1 MPALNGLRGASTS
14 SNSGT
19 GCEVSM
25 GSGNGSY
32 PWFALRVRTRYEN
45 SVAALLGSQ
54 SYERFLPLYKCRRR
68 WSDRIKEIE
77 TPLFPGY
84 LFCRFN
90 PQDRRPIL
98 LTPGVMQI
106 VGTTNG
112 PIPIEDAEVA
122 AIQTIIE
129 SGLPSHPWPFLQ
141 VGKRVRVDCGA
152 LRGVEGILSK
162 FKGRHRIVVSV
173 SLLQSSV
180 ALEIDSAWV
189 SSIN

>member
-1 MPALNGLRGASTS
+1 
-14 SNSGT
+14 
-19 GCEVSM
+19 M

-106 VGTTNG
+106 VGTSKG

-141 VGKRVRVDCGA
+141 VGKRVRVDYGA

-173 SLLQSSV
+173 SLLPSSV